1 MDSTW
6 TEDITISRE
15 LLSIPVF
22 ACSGSWCPIASFN
35 NNGERTNNANNGERT
50 NNANNGERTKN
61 ANDGE
66 RTALVTSAQVVIVN
80 PAHSNN
86 HRQWSQI
93 VSESLQK
100 WLKKSNNQG
109 SRLPN
114 SKTFKSRFFKIPKPF
129 WLMRGFEASVK
140 HVYSPLRDL
149 SDTAKAENISKL
161 SKKSRHW
168 SLQG

>member
-22 ACSGSWCPIASFN
+22 ACCGSWCPIASFN

-50 NNANNGERTKN
+50 
-61 ANDGE
+61 
-66 RTALVTSAQVVIVN
+66 ALETSAQDVIVS

-100 WLKKSNNQG
+100 WQEK
-109 SRLPN
+109 
-114 SKTFKSRFFKIPKPF
+114 
-129 WLMRGFEASVK
+129 
-140 HVYSPLRDL
+140 
-149 SDTAKAENISKL
+149 
-161 SKKSRHW
+161 
-168 SLQG
+168 